1 MNRDETNDPRFLPQ
15 KSDVIHF
22 EELSKGNAQWEP
34 FSATI
39 HMPDGKP
46 LALIEKSMV
55 GEALVNIAHR
65 ICERRGLEPGAPF
78 WEE

>member
-1 MNRDETNDPRFLPQ
+1 MQEAKTRD
-15 KSDVIHF
+15 DVIKF
-22 EELSKGNAQWEP
+22 ESLSKSRTQWEP

-46 LALIEKSMV
+46 LTLIEKSMV

-65 ICERRGLEPGAPF
+65 ILERRGLEPGEPF